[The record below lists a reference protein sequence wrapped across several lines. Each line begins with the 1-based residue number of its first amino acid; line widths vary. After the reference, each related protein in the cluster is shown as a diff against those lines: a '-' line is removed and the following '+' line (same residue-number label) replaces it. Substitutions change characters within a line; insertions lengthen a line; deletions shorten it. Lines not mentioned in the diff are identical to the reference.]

1 MQKAGEYRFVIQA
14 YDNHAHLHK
23 DHQVKPALELNA
35 EWKTP
40 KLLLAWAPMRQGQK
54 FGDNPGNGKPNTA
67 IGKRIFPDLP
77 VPPDQLPP
85 NEDREAYRKA
95 KVIVH
100 VWGEPN
106 TTKTVYLRLLDPDDP
121 SAPDTQEELPIDNND
136 GVIQDPSGGV
146 TFVRRPNDN
155 RREVEI
161 VEEVVDGRR
170 IRREVERFPSIGM
183 FEGGG
188 TDSQVDVNLNDEGY
202 GRAEVIVLLS
212 RQPGNNFKVAGAFDN
227 SVRDGLHIKE
237 GTQEEALRV
246 WTADGKKVPEGNEP
260 EIEPVAR
267 ATELLTV
274 WRRLWVE
281 MDSMGAEHPDH
292 QWDAEDDDLLRGDI
306 VDLPFPGFLE
316 EAFRKAYILPLK
328 DTGNDEG
335 NTYWIQYLYEG
346 HTQHDIKLRDGRIIP
361 KGAYYNQGVYGKW
374 YRQTPEF
381 NDYWAVYICA
391 AYEEDPRW
399 DNDPDGELANLGRT
413 YDAELFYSHIW
424 MEDLR
429 DWARYC
435 SWSEQ
440 QKEYCLKILIVHE
453 IGHHFRL
460 PHSPDFESV
469 MSSISPN
476 TPKHFNAQELA
487 QIRSALMP

>member
-1 MQKAGEYRFVIQA
+1 
-14 YDNHAHLHK
+14 
-23 DHQVKPALELNA
+23 
-35 EWKTP
+35 
-40 KLLLAWAPMRQGQK
+40 
-54 FGDNPGNGKPNTA
+54 
-67 IGKRIFPDLP
+67 
-77 VPPDQLPP
+77 
-85 NEDREAYRKA
+85 
-95 KVIVH
+95 
-100 VWGEPN
+100 
-106 TTKTVYLRLLDPDDP
+106 
-121 SAPDTQEELPIDNND
+121 
-136 GVIQDPSGGV
+136 
-146 TFVRRPNDN
+146 
-155 RREVEI
+155 
-161 VEEVVDGRR
+161 
-170 IRREVERFPSIGM
+170 
-183 FEGGG
+183 
-188 TDSQVDVNLNDEGY
+188 
-202 GRAEVIVLLS
+202 
-212 RQPGNNFKVAGAFDN
+212 VAGAFDN

>member
-1 MQKAGEYRFVIQA
+1 
-14 YDNHAHLHK
+14 
-23 DHQVKPALELNA
+23 
-35 EWKTP
+35 
-40 KLLLAWAPMRQGQK
+40 
-54 FGDNPGNGKPNTA
+54 
-67 IGKRIFPDLP
+67 
-77 VPPDQLPP
+77 
-85 NEDREAYRKA
+85 
-95 KVIVH
+95 
-100 VWGEPN
+100 
-106 TTKTVYLRLLDPDDP
+106 
-121 SAPDTQEELPIDNND
+121 
-136 GVIQDPSGGV
+136 
-146 TFVRRPNDN
+146 
-155 RREVEI
+155 
-161 VEEVVDGRR
+161 
-170 IRREVERFPSIGM
+170 
-183 FEGGG
+183 
-188 TDSQVDVNLNDEGY
+188 
-202 GRAEVIVLLS
+202 
-212 RQPGNNFKVAGAFDN
+212 
-227 SVRDGLHIKE
+227 
-237 GTQEEALRV
+237 
-246 WTADGKKVPEGNEP
+246 
-260 EIEPVAR
+260 
-267 ATELLTV
+267 
-274 WRRLWVE
+274 

-328 DTGNDEG
+328 DS
-335 NTYWIQYLYEG
+335 
-346 HTQHDIKLRDGRIIP
+346 
-361 KGAYYNQGVYGKW
+361 KW